1 MVESRSGNCA
11 DWRLDRD
18 VRICGIAH
26 IYLFILTSC
35 QVSFAKNPNYRTTK
49 ACRHS
54 TESPLRPL
62 LNFFC
67 TVTPYYQK
75 HLVGE
80 MSLFECAYGIL
91 AVVLALPTRFYPF
104 HTLAP
109 SLGSSRLAALTLV
122 QVQHR
127 PYLVLSL
134 PFGPSPLIMQLRSQR
149 LLYLHREGLLTALHE
164 NGPARITS

>member
-35 QVSFAKNPNYRTTK
+35 QVSFAKNPNNRTTK

-80 MSLFECAYGIL
+80 MSLFECAFGIL
-91 AVVLALPTRFYPF
+91 VLHPD
-104 HTLAP
+104 LA
-109 SLGSSRLAALTLV
+109 
-122 QVQHR
+122 QQN
-127 PYLVLSL
+127 LSL
-134 PFGPSPLIMQLRSQR
+134 PYIGTESWFKSSGSPNSSLGLAQTLFSAKPTFWTQLLDHAAKVIEIVVSTQR
-149 LLYLHREGLLTALHE
+149 GLVDCIA
-164 NGPARITS
+164 